1 MIFGRLGKRIMGDS
15 DSEDLDDDDSEED
28 EEENDKSIVIDNGNN
43 SDSNGEA
50 EGSLDSVIGRKV
62 DGVAS
67 ESGSEE
73 EKDTPL
79 KNSESGK
86 DVSVVSVQHE
96 GESPSSLTPD
106 NQERPGQNCVASIVG
121 TDIASA
127 TESIQTGKEVSGS
140 SEPIV
145 VEASS
150 GEKEN
155 DVAEASGSLSPKPVP
170 LEDATSKDS
179 DLNKPFNFE
188 EFSSASELEVCMQ
201 IL

>member
-50 EGSLDSVIGRKV
+50 EGSLDSVTGRKV
-62 DGVAS
+62 DGVTS

-73 EKDTPL
+73 EKDTL
-79 KNSESGK
+79 KNLEFGN
-86 DVSVVSVQHE
+86 DVNVVSVQHE
-96 GESPSSLTPD
+96 GESPSTLTPD
-106 NQERPGQNCVASIVG
+106 NQEKPGQNCVASIVG